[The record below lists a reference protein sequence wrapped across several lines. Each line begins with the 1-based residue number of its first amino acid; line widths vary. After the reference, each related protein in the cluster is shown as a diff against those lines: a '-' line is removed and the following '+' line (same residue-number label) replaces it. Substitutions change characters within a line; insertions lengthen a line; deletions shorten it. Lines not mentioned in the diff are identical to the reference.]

1 MNDTDTQRRRLWR
14 TWALLMAMTLVAMAS
29 GALHRGPLAPWALAL
44 VLIASLAKAQQI
56 LSIYLNLRI
65 APASW
70 RGGLLVLVGVMG
82 LGLTAAG
89 LLPRWIEAPGA
100 SSGATATPASIHD
113 ATTNITTDRRSDR
126 RIDRH
131 TERHIERHIE
141 RQAQEPR

>member
-44 VLIASLAKAQQI
+44 VLIASLVKAQQI

-82 LGLTAAG
+82 LGLAAAG

-100 SSGATATPASIHD
+100 SSSVTATPASIHD

-131 TERHIERHIE
+131 TERHIER
-141 RQAQEPR
+141 QAQEPR

>member
-1 MNDTDTQRRRLWR
+1 MHDTDTQRRRLWR
-14 TWALLMAMTLVAMAS
+14 TWALLMGMTLIAMVS
-29 GALHRGPLAPWALAL
+29 GALHRGPLALWALAL
-44 VLIASLAKAQQI
+44 VLIASLVKAQQI

-82 LGLTAAG
+82 LGLAAAG

-100 SSGATATPASIHD
+100 TSGATSGATTIPVSIHST
-113 ATTNITTDRRSDR
+113 TTNNTT
-126 RIDRH
+126 DRH
-131 TERHIERHIE
+131 TERHNE

>member
-70 RGGLLVLVGVMG
+70 RGGLLVLVGAMG
-82 LGLTAAG
+82 LGLAAAG

-100 SSGATATPASIHD
+100 TSDATAIPVSIHST
-113 ATTNITTDRRSDR
+113 TTNNTTDRRSDR
-126 RIDRH
+126 H
-131 TERHIERHIE
+131 TERHFERHNERHNE

>member
-1 MNDTDTQRRRLWR
+1 MHDTDTQRRRLWR
-14 TWALLMAMTLVAMAS
+14 TWALLMGMTLIAMVS
-29 GALHRGPLAPWALAL
+29 GALHRGPLALWALAL
-44 VLIASLAKAQQI
+44 VLIASLVKAQQI

-82 LGLTAAG
+82 LGLAAAG

-100 SSGATATPASIHD
+100 TSGATTIPVSIHST
-113 ATTNITTDRRSDR
+113 TTNNTT
-126 RIDRH
+126 DRH
-131 TERHIERHIE
+131 TERHNE

>member
-1 MNDTDTQRRRLWR
+1 MHDTDTQRRRLWR
-14 TWALLMAMTLVAMAS
+14 TWALLMGMTLIAMAS
-29 GALHRGPLAPWALAL
+29 GALHRGPLALWALAL
-44 VLIASLAKAQQI
+44 VLVASLVKAQQI

-82 LGLTAAG
+82 LGLTTAG

-100 SSGATATPASIHD
+100 TAGATTIPVSIHST
-113 ATTNITTDRRSDR
+113 TTNNTT
-126 RIDRH
+126 DRH
-131 TERHIERHIE
+131 TERHNE